1 MILLSGNSLNP
12 ARKVPVEAMS
22 IQLKERDSSASLT
35 PADMTGIQV
44 NSWLKDEGNPG
55 NGIVWRVK
63 SIAQAY
69 ATDTPT
75 VSLEH
80 AIATLKDRILFGAH
94 GPAQITG
101 NSKATTCTALQAI
114 RYILSQQSDW
124 TLGSFP
130 YNVANPYKF
139 DGDTLFDAL
148 ETVSDSLPDA
158 WWSYD
163 FSSYPFKLNITQ
175 KSSAVASELRV
186 NRNLRTITKTI
197 DKSGMF
203 TRFYPIGANDLHL
216 DGGGYVEK
224 NTAAYGVVSKVE
236 TDNSISTKAELQRW
250 ANERLNNHAEPTV
263 SIDVDGL
270 ELADATGESMDRLT
284 LGAVCRI
291 PLTEYGTTIQERIVS
306 LSYQDKVHQPEVVKI
321 TLSNNRTDITKIIA
335 DNMKRGG
342 RSSRASARRE
352 KEDMA
357 WFEDTNDHV
366 SMCAKGIIGVDA
378 AGNPNWV
385 RLTEL
390 IADGN
395 GLSSTVS
402 SIQNDVI
409 IAQSQIVQ
417 QEKSIGMVVRTTD
430 QRPVVYYPKKAYFP
444 KTGDTGK
451 LYYAVDESRYY
462 EWKNGA
468 YSATDPKKL
477 IDAGQIC
484 VAINESGESE
494 ATIQAKKIYLLGQTI
509 AQTISADYINAK
521 IAGIQ
526 QVNMLTA
533 YANTFRVGAHIEMP
547 NGLYLE
553 SNGVWQLNLSQS
565 GNTYTLTETKL
576 NGTERE
582 VGTFSRATSLSGA
595 WSGNIYTVTASP
607 QGNTLSVIPAVHV
620 KGSQGGNYVDICVG
634 VNNGSS
640 WTDHGND
647 TRLSLSVTGL
657 RVDLLAPGGGVM
669 ATINATNPYPSSM
682 TLSQKTN
689 SSGAKQFTAYY
700 LNGSTYVSM
709 GQAYWYSSGTN
720 LNVTSKTVHY

>member
-1 MILLSGNSLNP
+1 
-12 ARKVPVEAMS
+12 
-22 IQLKERDSSASLT
+22 
-35 PADMTGIQV
+35 
-44 NSWLKDEGNPG
+44 
-55 NGIVWRVK
+55 
-63 SIAQAY
+63 
-69 ATDTPT
+69 
-75 VSLEH
+75 
-80 AIATLKDRILFGAH
+80 
-94 GPAQITG
+94 
-101 NSKATTCTALQAI
+101 
-114 RYILSQQSDW
+114 
-124 TLGSFP
+124 
-130 YNVANPYKF
+130 
-139 DGDTLFDAL
+139 
-148 ETVSDSLPDA
+148 
-158 WWSYD
+158 
-163 FSSYPFKLNITQ
+163 
-175 KSSAVASELRV
+175 
-186 NRNLRTITKTI
+186 
-197 DKSGMF
+197 MF

-216 DGGGYVEK
+216 DGNGYVEK
-224 NTAAYGVVSKVE
+224 NTASYGVVSKVE

-270 ELADATGESMDRLT
+270 VLADATGESMDRLT

-444 KTGDTGK
+444 KTGNTGK
-451 LYYAVDESRYY
+451 LYYAVDESKYY

-468 YSATDPKKL
+468 YSPTDPKKL

-484 VAINESGESE
+484 VAINESGESV
-494 ATIQAKKIYLLGQTI
+494 ATIEAKKIKLLGQTI

-547 NGLYLE
+547 NGIYLE
-553 SNGVWQLNLSQS
+553 SNGVWSISLTRS
-565 GNTYTLTETKL
+565 GDTYTLKETKL

-582 VGTFSRATSLSGA
+582 VGTFSRATTLTGA
-595 WSGNIYTVTASP
+595 WSSGVYTVTASP
-607 QGNTLSVIPAVHV
+607 QGNHISTAIDMDPNG
-620 KGSQGGNYVDICVG
+620 GSWSNGTFTRNVVYN
-634 VNNGSS
+634 NNGQNYYPTGITAHAYIYKS
-640 WTDHGND
+640 NINL
-647 TRLSLSVTGL
+647 TRGSVTPTEPSA
-657 RVDLLAPGGGVM
+657 DATLLKITANGWYV
-669 ATINATNPYPSSM
+669 
-682 TLSQKTN
+682 LSISVHGITKTYKLQIAA
-689 SSGAKQFTAYY
+689 S
-700 LNGSTYVSM
+700 
-709 GQAYWYSSGTN
+709 
-720 LNVTSKTVHY
+720 